1 MGVFAEIPA
10 LRQTFRRPPSVSG
23 TGAGRQGAKKGGLNW
38 NKTPSNRLCQTWVK
52 AAHFPAVRRIS
63 LHVFQ
68 FLVI

>member
-1 MGVFAEIPA
+1 MGVFAEISA

-23 TGAGRQGAKKGGLNW
+23 TGVGRLGAKKGGLNRD
-38 NKTPSNRLCQTWVK
+38 KTPSNRLCQTLVK
-52 AAHFPAVRRIS
+52 AAQFPAVRRIP